1 MIFLIY
7 FSGIITTLSIGAAI
21 LFYYLHK
28 DQKSL
33 NEKLLLENES
43 LKEFKSSK
51 ESIKRLARFET
62 TGWHYSKETNNP
74 NKETWDVTFELRECA
89 VSVDESEIKFE
100 VVSVSSA
107 NTNDGWGLDNYDKWF
122 KSKYKG
128 GWVKLDDP
136 NLEWITTTSKMESR
150 DIKLKGL
157 GIE

>member
-1 MIFLIY
+1 MMFLIY
-7 FSGIITTLSIGAAI
+7 FSGIVTTLSIGAAI
-21 LFYYLHK
+21 VFYYLFK
-28 DQKSL
+28 DQRGL
-33 NEKLLLENES
+33 NEKLLLENDS
-43 LKEFKSSK
+43 LKKFKSSK

-62 TGWHYSKETNNP
+62 QGWHFAKEADDP
-74 NKETWDVTFELRECA
+74 NKELWDVTFELRECA

-100 VVSVSSA
+100 VVSVSSG

-128 GWVKLDDP
+128 GWVKLDNP

-150 DIKLKGL
+150 DTKLKDL